1 METVEEE
8 AKEGYLNGS
17 ELWLFTDDVTAEG
30 CFFRGGSSSK
40 LLHELVLRLRKT
52 EMEYEFTLL
61 NLCLTLKLMIR
72 LITNYETV
80 YSSNG

>member
-40 LLHELVLRLRKT
+40 LLHELILHLRKT
-52 EMEYEFTLL
+52 EMEYEFTLHVVHVAR
-61 NLCLTLKLMIR
+61 TRMIAQG
-72 LITNYETV
+72 LDGL
-80 YSSNG
+80 S